1 MINLKFINK
10 AVELTEG
17 NEFRL
22 LYVIANTISLKKEG
36 HTKIYR
42 DMLADKL
49 GLSTKQ
55 ISRLTDSLVEKGLL
69 KKDLV
74 SENDKTVNYY
84 SLNLDKIDQKR
95 TSKVDKNVSNNG
107 LNLDK
112 NVPLNKSKKE
122 IIKEIKDNKIE
133 KEIIKD
139 NKKEIKEDIKTN
151 KVEIKK
157 EITTESDTPK
167 NCKELLMFFDKK
179 IEEKCKDKTLE
190 ELNEIQESLTD
201 ELKEFE
207 NIPSWRSVYFAMRNK
222 IEKKKEKLF
231 DKTIKSELETICTST
246 VF

>member
-42 DMLADKL
+42 ELLADKL
-49 GLSTKQ
+49 NLSTKQ
-55 ISRLTDSLVEKGLL
+55 ITRLTNSLVEKGLL

-74 SENDKTVNYY
+74 SENGKSVCFY
-84 SLNLDKIDQKR
+84 SLNLDKKDQLS
-95 TSKVDKNVSNNG
+95 TSNLDKNVSNNG

-122 IIKEIKDNKIE
+122 LIKEIKDNKIE

-139 NKKEIKEDIKTN
+139 NKKEIKEDI
-151 KVEIKK
+151 K

-231 DKTIKSELETICTST
+231 DKAIKSELETICTST